1 MREWE
6 DRTRGGL
13 VWEAVR
19 WFLDERIC
27 SMCMLNSSNLAFVRG
42 YLVDSRGGVRGWCV
56 LMWHVWAAH
65 GAASRVHYYLFAA
78 VLPEGKA
85 RQGKARQGKA
95 SGKASLNLGLGS
107 CHLCTA
113 CARIYLSRTIVL
125 RSDVARWRGISSG
138 WLACGRLRMLS

>member
-65 GAASRVHYYLFAA
+65 GAASRVHYYMFAA

-85 RQGKARQGKA
+85 RQGKARQA
-95 SGKASLNLGLGS
+95 
-107 CHLCTA
+107 
-113 CARIYLSRTIVL
+113 ARQ
-125 RSDVARWRGISSG
+125 A
-138 WLACGRLRMLS
+138 